1 MVGQTE
7 KDLGALLHQV
17 LPEDFVKYG
26 LIPEFIGRVPVNVS
40 LNPLDQNALVRILKE
55 PKSALVKQYK
65 KLFEMD
71 GVALEFE
78 DEALEAIARKA
89 LDRKTGARGLRAIVE
104 EVIMELMYQIPSE
117 PNVSR
122 CIITKDVVEKGAEP
136 KIEYSDRKV
145 KSSASKK
152 RMMKSNPEIA

>member
-1 MVGQTE
+1 M
-7 KDLGALLHQV
+7 
-17 LPEDFVKYG
+17 
-26 LIPEFIGRVPVNVS
+26 S

-122 CIITKDVVEKGAEP
+122 CIITKDVVENGAEP